1 MASDRD
7 LHFPQEDVYEIIYL
21 PFLSALFDSENGL

>member
-1 MASDRD
+1 MASDRG
-7 LHFPQEDVYEIIYL
+7 LHFHQEEGYEIIYL